1 MLPFLKNLFCC
12 ADSDNLYNP
21 ISKKKYKKGSILPID
36 RSDKSEKR
44 PKKNQIK
51 YYT

>member
-1 MLPFLKNLFCC
+1 MFTFLKNLFCC
-12 ADSDNLYNP
+12 YSSENLYNP

-36 RSDKSEKR
+36 RADKR